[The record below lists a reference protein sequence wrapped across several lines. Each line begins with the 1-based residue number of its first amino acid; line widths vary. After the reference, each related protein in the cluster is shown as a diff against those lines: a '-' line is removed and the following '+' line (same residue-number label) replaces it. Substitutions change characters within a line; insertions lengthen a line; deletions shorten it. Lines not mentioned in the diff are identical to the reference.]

1 MAARKP
7 ELKLPIDDIAKAIAK
22 VIKKHSAPSR
32 ASVKSSVRADVRRSQ
47 YNTIRK
53 DPTTK
58 GMSDEQIIKHVVKGK
73 PRVTRSQVKNIRS
86 TYKGGR

>member
-7 ELKLPIDDIAKAIAK
+7 ELKFPIDDIAKAIAK
-22 VIKKHSAPSR
+22 VLKQSSKPSR
-32 ASVKSSVRADVRRSQ
+32 SVVRNNVRADVRRGQ

-58 GMSDEQIIKHVVKGK
+58 GMSDEQIIKHVAKGK
-73 PRVTRSQVKNIRS
+73 PRVTRNQVKNIRS